1 MKAAG
6 LPNITFDTTERVT
19 GANSGVFTQGIF
31 RTSNTFENGALKMKN
46 VRSEV
51 TSGGGW
57 FEVGSLDFDASRCSE
72 IYGGSATVQPP
83 SICLIPQIRY

>member
-6 LPNITFDTTERVT
+6 LPNITFDATERVT

-31 RTSNTFENGALKMKN
+31 SNADTFENGALKMKN
-46 VRSEV
+46 VRNQV

-72 IYGGSATVQPP
+72 IYGGSTTVQPP
-83 SICLIPQIRY
+83 SLCLIPQIRF